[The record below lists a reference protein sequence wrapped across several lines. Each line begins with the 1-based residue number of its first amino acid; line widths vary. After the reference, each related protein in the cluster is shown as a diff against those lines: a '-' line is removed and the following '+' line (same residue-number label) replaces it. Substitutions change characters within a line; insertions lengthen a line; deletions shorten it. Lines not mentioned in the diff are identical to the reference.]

1 MRATVLTNR
10 QFLPS
15 YYLMRLHVQGLAP
28 AFTPGQF
35 VMVRPAAVG
44 DPFLPRAFSIMR
56 RAPGPRGIGGHGRGE
71 ARGRKDGGSGVGGE
85 IEIVYRALG
94 RGTTLL
100 AALGRGNA
108 LEVLGPLGHGFRPAP
123 GPAVLVGGGVGIP
136 PLVALAESLA
146 SDRRRTPTR
155 TGRRDSG
162 LGTRD
167 PGPLVL
173 VGGRTRQDVL
183 GVADF
188 RRAGCRVQ
196 VATDDGSV
204 GHHGLVTDLLE
215 AWLEKIGHGHGNR
228 NGGGRPTV
236 YACGPEGMLKAVYR
250 IAMQADLPCQLC
262 LEANMAC
269 GFGGCM
275 GCAIPVR
282 GEGMGAYKLCC
293 KDGPVFDARELR
305 W

>member
-10 QFLPS
+10 EFLPS
-15 YYLMRLHVQGLAP
+15 YYRMRLHVPGLAP

-44 DPFLPRAFSIMR
+44 DPFLPRAFSIQR
-56 RAPGPRGIGGHGRGE
+56 AAPGGRPAGRAGG
-71 ARGRKDGGSGVGGE
+71 GGD

-94 RGTTLL
+94 RGTALL
-100 AALGRGNA
+100 AGLGRGNVM
-108 LEVLGPLGHGFRPAP
+108 EVLGPLGHGFRPAA

-136 PLVALAESLA
+136 PLVALAESMA
-146 SDRRRTPTR
+146 AGPRCKTTPKT
-155 TGRRDSG
+155 
-162 LGTRD
+162 TRD
-167 PGPLVL
+167 PRPATRDPRSLVL
-173 VGGRTRQDVL
+173 IGGRTRHDVL

-196 VATDDGSV
+196 VATDDGSL

-215 AWLEKIGHGHGNR
+215 AWLEKAGNGHGN
-228 NGGGRPTV
+228 GGAPATV
-236 YACGPEGMLKAVYR
+236 YACGPEGMLRAVHR
-250 IAMQADLPCQLC
+250 IALGADLACQLC

-293 KDGPVFDARELR
+293 VDGPVFELRELR

>member
-10 QFLPS
+10 EFLPR
-15 YYLMRLHVQGLAP
+15 YYLMRLHVPGFAP
-28 AFTPGQF
+28 AFSPGQF
-35 VMVRPAAVG
+35 VMVCPAAVG
-44 DPFLPRAFSIMR
+44 DPFLPRAFSILR
-56 RAPGPRGIGGHGRGE
+56 QAPARGGAGGHGPGE
-71 ARGRKDGGSGVGGE
+71 ARAGGRSRPGGGAE
-85 IEIVYRALG
+85 IEIVYRASG

-100 AALGRGNA
+100 STLGRGNA
-108 LEVLGPLGHGFRPAP
+108 MQVLGPLGGHGFRAAPNPAI
-123 GPAVLVGGGVGIP
+123 LVGGGVGIP

-146 SDRRRTPTR
+146 AARRRATPNP
-155 TGRRDSG
+155 RRDPG
-162 LGTRD
+162 RGTRD
-167 PGPLVL
+167 AGPLVL
-173 VGGRTRQDVL
+173 VGGRTDQDVL

-188 RRAGCRVQ
+188 RRAGCGVR
-196 VATDDGSV
+196 VATDDGSM
-204 GHHGLVTDLLE
+204 GHRGLVTDLLE
-215 AWLEKIGHGHGNR
+215 AALARGR
-228 NGGGRPTV
+228 NGGPKPAI
-236 YACGPEGMLKAVYR
+236 YACGPEGMLKAVHR
-250 IAMQADLPCQLC
+250 IALAAGLPCQLS

>member
-10 QFLPS
+10 EFLPR
-15 YYLMRLHVQGLAP
+15 YYLMRLHVPGFAP
-28 AFTPGQF
+28 AFSPGQF
-35 VMVRPAAVG
+35 VMVCPAAVG
-44 DPFLPRAFSIMR
+44 DPFLPRAFSILRQAPAR
-56 RAPGPRGIGGHGRGE
+56 RA
-71 ARGRKDGGSGVGGE
+71 ARGGAE
-85 IEIVYRALG
+85 IEIVYRASG

-100 AALGRGNA
+100 STLGRGNA
-108 LEVLGPLGHGFRPAP
+108 MQVLGPLGGHGFRAAPNPAI
-123 GPAVLVGGGVGIP
+123 LVGGGVGIP

-146 SDRRRTPTR
+146 AARRRRATPR
-155 TGRRDSG
+155 TKSDSG
-162 LGTRD
+162 
-167 PGPLVL
+167 PLAL
-173 VGGRTRQDVL
+173 VGGRTRQDLL

-204 GHHGLVTDLLE
+204 GHRGLVTDLLE
-215 AWLEKIGHGHGNR
+215 TCLERAGDGNAGAR
-228 NGGGRPTV
+228 RPTV
-236 YACGPEGMLKAVYR
+236 YACGPEGMLKAVHR
-250 IAMQADLPCQLC
+250 IALAAGLPCQLS

>member
-1 MRATVLTNR
+1 MHASVVTNR
-10 QFLPS
+10 EFLPR
-15 YYLMRLHVQGLAP
+15 YYLMRLHVPRFPP
-28 AFTPGQF
+28 AFSPGQF

-44 DPFLPRAFSIMR
+44 DPFLPRAFSIQ
-56 RAPGPRGIGGHGRGE
+56 RAGPAPNGAG
-71 ARGRKDGGSGVGGE
+71 ARGGAGARRRRGAGAQ

-94 RGTTLL
+94 KGTTLM
-100 AALGRGNA
+100 AALGRA
-108 LEVLGPLGHGFRPAP
+108 SAMEVLGPLGKGFRPGP
-123 GPAVLVGGGVGIP
+123 GPAILVGGGVGIP

-146 SDRRRTPTR
+146 AARHRRLTPKPK
-155 TGRRDSG
+155 RDSRPA
-162 LGTRD
+162 TRD
-167 PGPLVL
+167 SGPLVL
-173 VGGRTRQDVL
+173 VGGRTKQDVL

-196 VATDDGSV
+196 AATDDGSL
-204 GHHGLVTDLLE
+204 GHRGLVTDLLE
-215 AWLEKIGHGHGNR
+215 TALGKTGNGYGNEGR
-228 NGGGRPTV
+228 RPTV
-236 YACGPEGMLKAVYR
+236 YACGPEGMLKAVHH
-250 IAMQADLPCQLC
+250 IALAADMPCQLS